1 MCKIF
6 REFSINPI
14 HLQMKKKIFST
25 MLLLFMSMA
34 ALAQEAT
41 SIVDG
46 FEVEGIKFPFLL
58 TQVMGPQ
65 SFNFV
70 VK

>member
-1 MCKIF
+1 
-6 REFSINPI
+6 
-14 HLQMKKKIFST
+14 